1 MRDAKREEPSWDIA
15 EFLTETI
22 QPNKATC
29 LNLLSFIV
37 TCNTWIDNYT
47 DYKKYNKEQENCQ
60 KMTQH
65 IWKWTKLKGIEMKNE
80 W

>member
-1 MRDAKREEPSWDIA
+1 MRAAKREEPSWDIA

-37 TCNTWIDNYT
+37 TSYTWIDNYK
-47 DYKKYNKEQENCQ
+47 DYKKYNEEQENCQ

-65 IWKWTKLKGIEMKNE
+65 IWKWTK
-80 W
+80 